1 MFIFSLEEPWCPAP
15 QEILPHMT
23 IATDILLDCQHLENR
38 AESFS
43 FLCFPPKYLL
53 PFPQSIITLQ
63 RKPNEMGG
71 GEEVGAAVGKAS
83 LSTHVS
89 MSMWSPKVTKKE
101 KQLVAIKLFKTDN
114 EEDMREHG

>member
-1 MFIFSLEEPWCPAP
+1 
-15 QEILPHMT
+15 
-23 IATDILLDCQHLENR
+23 
-38 AESFS
+38 
-43 FLCFPPKYLL
+43 
-53 PFPQSIITLQ
+53 
-63 RKPNEMGG
+63 MGS

-83 LSTHVS
+83 LSTHVG